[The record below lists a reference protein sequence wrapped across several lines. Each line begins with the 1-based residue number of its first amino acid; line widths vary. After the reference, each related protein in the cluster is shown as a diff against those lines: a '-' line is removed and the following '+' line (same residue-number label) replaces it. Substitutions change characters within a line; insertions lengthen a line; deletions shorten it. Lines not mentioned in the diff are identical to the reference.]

1 MTEDLT
7 PFLQPG
13 PAVQSEDDAVVG
25 FTRRAIGTE
34 TRIIEQV
41 VLLYYA
47 VRDQIRYDPYG
58 AVVSVTGLSAR
69 RNLEVGHGWCVSKSI
84 LLAACCRA
92 IGVPAR
98 LGYADVRNHLAT
110 EKMRSIMQTDIF
122 YWHGYTSIYLDGSW
136 IKATSAFNLELCH
149 KFRLKPLDFNG
160 REDSI
165 YHPFDLDG
173 QRHMDYLHDRGEY
186 AEPPIAAMRET
197 FRTEYPG
204 WNMEGEAIAGDFETD
219 VALETAS

>member
-98 LGYADVRNHLAT
+98 LGYADVRNHL
-110 EKMRSIMQTDIF
+110 
-122 YWHGYTSIYLDGSW
+122 
-136 IKATSAFNLELCH
+136 
-149 KFRLKPLDFNG
+149 
-160 REDSI
+160 
-165 YHPFDLDG
+165 
-173 QRHMDYLHDRGEY
+173 
-186 AEPPIAAMRET
+186 
-197 FRTEYPG
+197 
-204 WNMEGEAIAGDFETD
+204 
-219 VALETAS
+219 